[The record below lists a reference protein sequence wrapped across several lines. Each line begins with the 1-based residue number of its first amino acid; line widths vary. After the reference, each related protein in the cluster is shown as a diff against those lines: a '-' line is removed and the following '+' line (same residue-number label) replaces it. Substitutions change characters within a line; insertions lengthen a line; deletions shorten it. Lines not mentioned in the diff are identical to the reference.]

1 MRKVTYSIKI
11 MPSEATVITPSELT
25 STLLLRSL
33 FQVATLIMC
42 GKKPASCGVLLS
54 PICEVNSSD
63 VTTGKENS
71 APGALVSYS
80 KNC

>member
-11 MPSEATVITPSELT
+11 MPSEATVIIPSELT

-42 GKKPASCGVLLS
+42 GKK
-54 PICEVNSSD
+54 
-63 VTTGKENS
+63 TGIMWGS
-71 APGALVSYS
+71 LVPYL
-80 KNC
+80 